1 MKTFPHDAV
10 RSARL
15 ETQKGFSLDGVA
27 GQVDDAGR
35 DGARRQDKA
44 SDDEKTRPPSPR
56 PGPPPVLDPGPQ
68 FPIEKAYL
76 RRLRRFGA
84 MSQADIAAIEASLG
98 PVENHAAGD
107 DLDLTAGP
115 MFLISGWAGLSHAF
129 GDGRRQILALLLPG
143 DSLGFDLL
151 TRGQRAVYA
160 TALTPLRLRFADPDL
175 GAAGCRLVRH
185 FATAAAAQQGRLI
198 DHMVRLGRQTAYE
211 RMAHLL
217 LELFGRLAEIGET
230 RGDSFQLPVKQ
241 EILADALG
249 LSLVHVNR
257 TLQQMRRDG
266 LIDMRG
272 ARMTL
277 RDRPAL
283 QGACGWR
290 S

>member
-1 MKTFPHDAV
+1 MTTSRDETV
-10 RSARL
+10 RSAAPK
-15 ETQKGFSLDGVA
+15 TQKGFPLDGTPRRA
-27 GQVDDAGR
+27 DDAGR

-44 SDDEKTRPPSPR
+44 SNDETTRPPSPR
-56 PGPPPVLDPGPQ
+56 PRPPPVLGPVPQ
-68 FPIEKAYL
+68 LPIEKAYL

-84 MSQADIAAIEASLG
+84 LSQADIAAIEAALG
-98 PVENHAAGD
+98 PVESHAAGD
-107 DLDLTAGP
+107 NLDLAAGP
-115 MFLISGWAGLSHAF
+115 MFLISGWAGLSHAL

-143 DSLGFDLL
+143 DTLGFDLL
-151 TRGQRAVYA
+151 TRCPRAVYA
-160 TALTPLRLRFADPDL
+160 TALTPLRLRFAHPDL
-175 GAAGCRLVRH
+175 GAAAGRLARH
-185 FATAAAAQQGRLI
+185 FAAAAAAQQGRLI

-217 LELFGRLAEIGET
+217 LEVFGRLAEIGET

-241 EILADALG
+241 EVLADALG

-283 QGACGWR
+283 QDACGWR